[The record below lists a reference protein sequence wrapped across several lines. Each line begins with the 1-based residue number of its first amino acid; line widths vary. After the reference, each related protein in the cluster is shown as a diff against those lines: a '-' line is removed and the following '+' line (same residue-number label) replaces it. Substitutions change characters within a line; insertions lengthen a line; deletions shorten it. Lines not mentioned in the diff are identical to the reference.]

1 MPDGTVEVSAAGDVT
16 FTPDP
21 DYNGPVTF
29 DYVVADPDGLTDVAT
44 VDIDV
49 TPVNDPPVAIDDGLF
64 ETTEG
69 IGVTV
74 DVLTNDYDVDGD
86 PLTVTAASSP
96 DGKVTI
102 NPDGTIVFEAVPGFV
117 GTTIVTYTITDGNGG
132 FATASLE
139 VKVNPAV
146 TPYLGD
152 DPRRCGP

>member
-1 MPDGTVEVSAAGDVT
+1 MAFV
-16 FTPDP
+16 
-21 DYNGPVTF
+21 
-29 DYVVADPDGLTDVAT
+29 
-44 VDIDV
+44 
-49 TPVNDPPVAIDDGLF
+49 

-86 PLTVTAASSP
+86 PLTVTATSSP
-96 DGKVTI
+96 DGTVTI
-102 NPDGTIVFEAVPGFV
+102 NPDGTILFEAVPGFV

-152 DPRRCGP
+152 DPRPLRAVTATPASRLRSMGTSSIRLLISVEPSRSTN